1 MRYTPDSL
9 SIKSMWKYIACW
21 ETMEEFCKI
30 YTTKEVVDWGTA
42 AYNKTEYKIYNVITG
57 GQALQEVFEDRQNI
71 CWVLKHNIVEL
82 KSTKTGEVISLLIR
96 DAERDK
102 RLSLPALRLTI
113 IKELQILAKV
123 RTGERKE
130 VFLSTDNTFIIAGE
144 DEYTLISFRDNKGK
158 KVDVCSGFLAENII

>member
-1 MRYTPDSL
+1 M
-9 SIKSMWKYIACW
+9 
-21 ETMEEFCKI
+21 
-30 YTTKEVVDWGTA
+30 
-42 AYNKTEYKIYNVITG
+42 
-57 GQALQEVFEDRQNI
+57 
-71 CWVLKHNIVEL
+71 
-82 KSTKTGEVISLLIR
+82 
-96 DAERDK
+96 
-102 RLSLPALRLTI
+102 SLPALRLTI